1 MLKAVNGIFHSSDVM
16 MMSLYYVQIVH
27 KIDDETEV
35 IYSATSAVG
44 PVSSR
49 DFVSLRQIDNSNGCY
64 MSACVATV
72 HGARPP
78 QPGRVR

>member
-1 MLKAVNGIFHSSDVM
+1 M
-16 MMSLYYVQIVH
+16 MTSLYIVQIIH
-27 KIDDETEV
+27 KIDDETEI

>member
-1 MLKAVNGIFHSSDVM
+1 M
-16 MMSLYYVQIVH
+16 QIIH

-35 IYSATSAVG
+35 IYSATSAFG

-64 MSACVATV
+64 MSACVPRSMERDLPSL
-72 HGARPP
+72 GGL
-78 QPGRVR
+78 GRRWGGREGG